1 MKSLAELKKIREE
14 AASRINLRDKK
25 DGFRIVVGMATCGI
39 TAGARPVLA
48 AFVDQVAAKNLNNVT
63 VTQVGCLGE
72 CALEPVVEV
81 FDAQGNRT
89 TYAKVSVADV
99 EVILDKHVIGGNVVR
114 KGNSKCGWSTDDGGK
129 FVGFDLRVDYNY
141 TKPTTTTTTF

>member
-14 AASRINLRDKK
+14 AANKINLRTAK
-25 DGFRIVVGMATCGI
+25 DGYRVAVGMATCGI

-48 AFVDQVAAKNLNNVT
+48 AFVEMVAEKGLDNVT

-81 FDAQGNRT
+81 FDADGGRT
-89 TYAKVSVADV
+89 TYV
-99 EVILDKHVIGGNVVR
+99 EVHVDDVKTIVEQHLIGGKVVTE
-114 KGNSKCGWSTDDGGK
+114 KTLEVIKK
-129 FVGFDLRVDYNY
+129 A
-141 TKPTTTTTTF
+141 K

>member
-14 AASRINLRDKK
+14 AASKINLRDKK
-25 DGFRIVVGMATCGI
+25 DGYRVVVGMATCGI

-48 AFVDQVAAKNLNNVT
+48 AFVDQVAAKNLNYVT

-99 EVILDKHVIGGNVVR
+99 EVILDKHVIGGNVVTE
-114 KGNSKCGWSTDDGGK
+114 KTLDVIKAAK
-129 FVGFDLRVDYNY
+129 
-141 TKPTTTTTTF
+141 

>member
-14 AASRINLRDKK
+14 AASKINLRDKK
-25 DGFRIVVGMATCGI
+25 DGYRIVVGMATCGI

-48 AFVDQVAAKNLNNVT
+48 AFVDQVAAKNLDNVI

-99 EVILDKHVIGGNVVR
+99 EVILDKHVIGGNVVHQ
-114 KGNSKCGWSTDDGGK
+114 KTLEVIKAAK
-129 FVGFDLRVDYNY
+129 
-141 TKPTTTTTTF
+141 

>member
-39 TAGARPVLA
+39 TAGARPVRA
-48 AFVDQVAAKNLNNVT
+48 AFVDQGAAKNLNNVT

-99 EVILDKHVIGGNVVR
+99 EVILDKHVIGGNVVTE
-114 KGNSKCGWSTDDGGK
+114 KTLDVIKAAK
-129 FVGFDLRVDYNY
+129 
-141 TKPTTTTTTF
+141 

>member
-14 AASRINLRDKK
+14 AANKINLRTAK
-25 DGFRIVVGMATCGI
+25 DGYRVVVGMATCGI

-48 AFVDQVAAKNLNNVT
+48 AFVDAVAEKKLDNVT

-81 FDAQGNRT
+81 FDASGNRT
-89 TYAKVSVADV
+89 TYAKVGVADV
-99 EVILDKHVIGGNVVR
+99 AEIIEKHIVGGCVVTEKTLEVVKAA
-114 KGNSKCGWSTDDGGK
+114 K
-129 FVGFDLRVDYNY
+129 
-141 TKPTTTTTTF
+141 

>member
-14 AASRINLRDKK
+14 AASKINLRDKK

-39 TAGARPVLA
+39 TAGARPVLG
-48 AFVDQVAAKNLNNVT
+48 AFVDLVASKKLDNVT

-89 TYAKVSVADV
+89 TYAKVGVADV
-99 EVILDKHVIGGNVVR
+99 EVILDKHVIGGNVVTE
-114 KGNSKCGWSTDDGGK
+114 KT
-129 FVGFDLRVDYNY
+129 LDYI
-141 TKPTTTTTTF
+141 KSAK

>member
-14 AASRINLRDKK
+14 AASKINLRTAK
-25 DGFRIVVGMATCGI
+25 DGYRVVVGMATCGI

-81 FDAQGNRT
+81 FDSQGNRT

-99 EVILDKHVIGGNVVR
+99 EVILEKHIVGGCVVTE
-114 KGNSKCGWSTDDGGK
+114 KTLEVLKAAK
-129 FVGFDLRVDYNY
+129 
-141 TKPTTTTTTF
+141 

>member
-14 AASRINLRDKK
+14 AASKINLRTAK
-25 DGFRIVVGMATCGI
+25 DGFRVVVGMATCGI

-48 AFVDQVAAKNLNNVT
+48 AFVEQVAEKNLENVT

-81 FDAQGNRT
+81 FDAEGNRT
-89 TYAKVSVADV
+89 TYAEVHVSDVAK
-99 EVILDKHVIGGNVVR
+99 ILEQHIIGGKVVTE
-114 KGNSKCGWSTDDGGK
+114 KTLAEIKASK
-129 FVGFDLRVDYNY
+129 
-141 TKPTTTTTTF
+141 

>member
-14 AASRINLRDKK
+14 AASKINLRDKK

-48 AFVDQVAAKNLNNVT
+48 AFVDQVAAKNLDNVT

-99 EVILDKHVIGGNVVR
+99 EVILDKHVIGGNVVTE
-114 KGNSKCGWSTDDGGK
+114 KTLDVIKAAK
-129 FVGFDLRVDYNY
+129 
-141 TKPTTTTTTF
+141 